1 MRAWLKRLLL
11 LAIAAAVVA
20 GVVLGLMPAP
30 PRVDVAAVA
39 RGPLQVT
46 VREEGR
52 TRVKDRYVISAPA
65 PGFAHRLELEVGDP
79 VVAGQAVARLEP
91 LRSTA
96 LDPRARAE
104 AEARVAAA
112 EAALQAAEQNAS
124 VAEAEQALA
133 GTELERVQRLR
144 EVGAVSQG
152 TLDQAA
158 AEARRAEAAL
168 RSARF
173 AVEVARYELEAA
185 RATLSYSAQEEP
197 HPADAVVDVRS
208 PVAGEVLRL
217 IHQSEGVVA
226 AGQPLIEVGDP
237 RALEVEV
244 EVLSADAVRIA
255 PGMRVLLERW
265 GGEAPLEAA
274 VRRVEPVG
282 FTKVSALGVEEQRVL
297 VIVDLVSPPEQWSRL
312 GDGYRVEATFVL
324 WEGDEV
330 LQVPS
335 SALFRAADGWR
346 VFALGEGGEV
356 RARPVELGRRSGL
369 AAQVTS
375 GLAPGERVITH
386 PDDRIEDGLEVRPR

>member
-11 LAIAAAVVA
+11 LAIAAAVVT
-20 GVVLGLMPAP
+20 GVVFGLMPAP

-39 RGPLQVT
+39 RAPLQVT

-52 TRVKDRYVISAPA
+52 TRVKDRYVISAPV

-79 VVAGQAVARLEP
+79 VQAGQAVVRLEP

-96 LDPRARAE
+96 LDPRTRAE

-112 EAALQAAEQNAS
+112 EAALQAAEQNTS
-124 VAEAEQALA
+124 VREAEQALA
-133 GTELERVQRLR
+133 RTELERVQRLR

-152 TLDQAA
+152 ALDQAA

-197 HPADAVVDVRS
+197 HPADEVMDVRS

-217 IHQSEGVVA
+217 IHESEGVVT
-226 AGQPLIEVGDP
+226 AGEPLIEVGNP

-265 GGEAPLEAA
+265 GGEAPLEAT

-335 SALFRAADGWR
+335 SALFRGAEGWE
-346 VFALGEGGEV
+346 VFALSEGSKV
-356 RARPVELGRRSGL
+356 RARRVELGRRSGL
-369 AAQVTS
+369 AAQVTA
-375 GLAPGERVITH
+375 GLAPGELVITH